1 MTHLTN
7 KVATLAATVMLALG
21 VTTVQVNQAQA
32 GKGGRIVAGAILGAA
47 ALAII
52 ASEGRRAHAHGHYY
66 KHRSRH
72 RYGRY
77 RTCYDRYGDPY
88 RCYRKRKH
96 HRRNWRRSR
105 RHHNHW

>member
-1 MTHLTN
+1 MTHLTR
-7 KVATLAATVMLALG
+7 KLTAVAATLMLALG
-21 VTTVQVNQAQA
+21 VSTVQINQAQA

-52 ASEGRRAHAHGHYY
+52 ASESRRARAHGHYY

-88 RCYRKRKH
+88 RCHVKRKH
-96 HRRNWRRSR
+96 HRRNWRRHHR
-105 RHHNHW
+105 RDYW